1 MDLIFVVDPLSG
13 PKWLYEALKKNVQL
27 YSSVMSTTDTY
38 TVTSAQNDHGC
49 TTVRAHP
56 RNATYHVV
64 DYADET
70 DRERLADLPAGS
82 VVRLE
87 LSRAGRRG
95 NVWCAESVRTAHTDG
110 GE

>member
-1 MDLIFVVDPLSG
+1 MHLIFVLDPPTG
-13 PKWLYEALKKNVQL
+13 TKWLYEALKGDVQF
-27 YSSVMSTTDTY
+27 SWNKMSQPDTY

-49 TTVRAHP
+49 VTVRAHP

-64 DYADET
+64 DYANET
-70 DRERLADLPAGS
+70 DRERIADLPAGS
-82 VVRLE
+82 VVKLD

>member
-1 MDLIFVVDPLSG
+1 MP
-13 PKWLYEALKKNVQL
+13 
-27 YSSVMSTTDTY
+27 STGTF
-38 TVTSAQNDHGC
+38 TVASQQNDHDC
-49 TTVRAHP
+49 VTVRAHP

-70 DRERLADLPAGS
+70 ARERVSDLPVGS
-82 VVRLE
+82 VVRMK

-95 NVWCAESVRTAHTDG
+95 NVWCAESVRPAETDG

>member
-1 MDLIFVVDPLSG
+1 MWV
-13 PKWLYEALKKNVQL
+13 YEAFIRVVQL
-27 YSSVMSTTDTY
+27 STNKMSTTDTY
-38 TVTSAQNDHGC
+38 TVTSEQNDHGC
-49 TTVRAHP
+49 VTVRAHP
-56 RNATYHVV
+56 HNATYHVV

-70 DRERLADLPAGS
+70 DRERIADLPAGS